1 MRNVDYF
8 YRRMRLM
15 IRMRQMGLCSHLIA
29 ALLISHSA
37 PAQTRQHWRD
47 SLEVLNAKIGR
58 DPNNLDLHLLKAE
71 ANINLE
77 QWDYALAEYGKILH
91 ADEHNLAALYFRAYV
106 HSHQNHY
113 DLAKVDYEAFLRMQP
128 QHFEARLGLA
138 HVLQKMGRKTDTFDE
153 LNRIVQMFPD
163 SADAYAARAAF
174 ETEQKL
180 YDIALYDWDEA
191 IRRRPLNDGYVV
203 SKADILITLN
213 RLDEARRE
221 LNAAIKRG
229 IPRYALKEWLDK
241 CMKK

>member
-1 MRNVDYF
+1 MFFLSSWARCCAW
-8 YRRMRLM
+8 
-15 IRMRQMGLCSHLIA
+15 LCSYLIA
-29 ALLISHSA
+29 AFLISHSA
-37 PAQTRQHWRD
+37 SAQTRQHWRD

-58 DPNNLDLHLLKAE
+58 DPNNLNLHLLKAE

-91 ADEHNLAALYFRAYV
+91 VDEKNLAALYFRAFV
-106 HSHQNHY
+106 HTQQHHL
-113 DLAKVDYEAFLRMQP
+113 DLARVDYESFLRLQP
-128 QHFEARLGLA
+128 GHFEARLGLA
-138 HVLQKMGRKTDTFDE
+138 HVLQKMGRKSDTTDE
-153 LNRIVQMFPD
+153 LNRLVQMFPD

-191 IRRRPLNDGYVV
+191 IRRKPLNEGYVV
-203 SKADILITLN
+203 SKADILITLL
-213 RLDEARRE
+213 RMDEARRE

-241 CMKK
+241 CKKK